1 MEAFDRTQK
10 NAMEANMKKI
20 IGAATATVLGLGAFT
35 TSAIAETIVTADVL
49 NVREKPTTESKV
61 VEKVKEGQKL
71 KVIHTEE
78 GWSKIDLNGK
88 ELFVSSEY
96 TKDIYHVTANLLNVR
111 TEANTESEILGRL
124 KQDDVIEST
133 HQVKDGWLQFEYKG
147 KTAYANVSFLSSTAL
162 IEKKAE
168 EKTKRVA
175 KVQKAVKAK
184 EEVKTQKEAKVQEIA
199 KAKETTKEQKETK
212 AEEIVKPKEEAKVT
226 ERVKV
231 KEETKA
237 EEIVKPK
244 EEAKVTERVKVK
256 EETKAEE
263 IVKPKEEAK
272 VKEIEKEEAK
282 AQEIEK
288 AKEEA
293 KAQEIA
299 KAKEEAKA
307 QEIEKAKEEAKA
319 QEIAKAKEEAKA
331 QEIEKAKEEE
341 KAQEIAKAKEE
352 EKAQEIAKAKEEEKA
367 QEIAKAKEEAKA
379 QEIAKAKEEAKARE
393 IEKAKEEAKAKAQ
406 EIAKAKKEAQAR
418 EIEEAKA
425 KEATKTQE
433 VSKNNTQSAKRELTV
448 VATAYT
454 ADPSENG
461 TYGGRVLTA
470 MGHDLTANPNMRIIA
485 VDPKVIPLGSKVWVE
500 GYGEAIA
507 GDTGSAIKGNRIDV
521 LMGSKSKAM
530 NWGRQTVKVKVL

>member
-1 MEAFDRTQK
+1 
-10 NAMEANMKKI
+10 MKKV
-20 IGAATATVLGLGAFT
+20 IGAATATVFGLGAFT
-35 TSAIAETIVTADVL
+35 TTATAETIVTADVL

-61 VEKVKEGQKL
+61 VEKVKNGEEL
-71 KVIHTEE
+71 KVINTED
-78 GWSKIDLNGK
+78 GWSKIELNGK
-88 ELFVSSEY
+88 EVFVSSEF
-96 TKDIYHVTANLLNVR
+96 TKDIYHVTADLLNVR
-111 TEANTESEILGRL
+111 SESNTESKILGRL
-124 KQDDVIEST
+124 KKDDVIEST
-133 HQVKDGWLQFEYKG
+133 NQVKDGWLQFEYKG
-147 KTAYANVSFLSSTAL
+147 KTAYVNVSFLSSKAP
-162 IEKKAE
+162 IEKKAD
-168 EKTKRVA
+168 EKTKQVA
-175 KVQKAVKAK
+175 KVQKSVKAK
-184 EEVKTQKEAKVQEIA
+184 EEAKTQKIT
-199 KAKETTKEQKETK
+199 KAKETIKPKEEVKVQEV
-212 AEEIVKPKEEAKVT
+212 VKPKEE
-226 ERVKV
+226 VKV
-231 KEETKA
+231 QEV
-237 EEIVKPK
+237 VKPK
-244 EEAKVTERVKVK
+244 EEVKVQEVAKPK
-256 EETKAEE
+256 EEVKVQEVAKPKEE
-263 IVKPKEEAK
+263 VKVQEVVKPKEEVK
-272 VKEIEKEEAK
+272 V
-282 AQEIEK
+282 QEVAK

-307 QEIEKAKEEAKA
+307 QEIAKAKEEAKA

-331 QEIEKAKEEE
+331 QEIAKAKEEA

-352 EKAQEIAKAKEEEKA
+352 AKA

-393 IEKAKEEAKAKAQ
+393 IAKAKEEAKAQ
-406 EIAKAKKEAQAR
+406 EIAKAK
-418 EIEEAKA
+418 EEAKA
-425 KEATKTQE
+425 REALKAKEE
-433 VSKNNTQSAKRELTV
+433 SKNNAQSAKRELTV

-530 NWGRQTVKVKVL
+530 NWGRRTVKVKIL

>member
-1 MEAFDRTQK
+1 MEAFDKTQK

-49 NVREKPTTESKV
+49 NVREKPTTESKI

-147 KTAYANVSFLSSTAL
+147 KTAYANVSFLSSTAP

-199 KAKETTKEQKETK
+199 KEQKETK

-237 EEIVKPK
+237 EEIAKTK
-244 EEAKVTERVKVK
+244 EEAKV
-256 EETKAEE
+256 
-263 IVKPKEEAK
+263 
-272 VKEIEKEEAK
+272 
-282 AQEIEK
+282 QEIEK
-288 AKEEA
+288 VKEEA

-299 KAKEEAKA
+299 KAKEEAKVR
-307 QEIEKAKEEAKA
+307 EMEKAKT
-319 QEIAKAKEEAKA
+319 
-331 QEIEKAKEEE
+331 
-341 KAQEIAKAKEE
+341 
-352 EKAQEIAKAKEEEKA
+352 

-379 QEIAKAKEEAKARE
+379 QEIAKAKEEAQEIEKVKEEAKAQEIAKAKEEAKVRE
-393 IEKAKEEAKAKAQ
+393 MEKAKEEAKAKSQ
-406 EIAKAKKEAQAR
+406 EIAKAKEEAQAR
-418 EIEEAKA
+418 EIEKAKA

-470 MGHDLTANPNMRIIA
+470 MGHDLTENPNMRIIA

-530 NWGRQTVKVKVL
+530 NWGRQTVKVKIL

>member
-319 QEIAKAKEEAKA
+319 QEIAKAKEE
-331 QEIEKAKEEE
+331 E

-352 EKAQEIAKAKEEEKA
+352 E
-367 QEIAKAKEEAKA
+367 KA

>member
-1 MEAFDRTQK
+1 
-10 NAMEANMKKI
+10 MKKV
-20 IGAATATVLGLGAFT
+20 IGAATATVFGLGAFT
-35 TSAIAETIVTADVL
+35 TTATAETIVTADVL

-61 VEKVKEGQKL
+61 VEKVKNGEEL
-71 KVIHTEE
+71 KVINTED
-78 GWSKIDLNGK
+78 GWSKIELNGK
-88 ELFVSSEY
+88 EVFVSSEF
-96 TKDIYHVTANLLNVR
+96 TKDIYHVTADLLNVR
-111 TEANTESEILGRL
+111 SESNTESKILGRL
-124 KQDDVIEST
+124 KKDDVIEST
-133 HQVKDGWLQFEYKG
+133 NQVKDGWLQFEYKG
-147 KTAYANVSFLSSTAL
+147 KTAYVNVSFLSSKAP
-162 IEKKAE
+162 IEKKAD
-168 EKTKRVA
+168 EKTKQVA
-175 KVQKAVKAK
+175 KVQKSVKAK
-184 EEVKTQKEAKVQEIA
+184 EEAKTQKITKAKETIKPKEEVKVQEVVKPKEEVKVQEVVKPKEEVKVQEVVKPKEEVKVQEVAKPKEEVKVQEVVKPKEEVKVQEVAKAKEEAKVQEIA
-199 KAKETTKEQKETK
+199 
-212 AEEIVKPKEEAKVT
+212 
-226 ERVKV
+226 
-231 KEETKA
+231 
-237 EEIVKPK
+237 
-244 EEAKVTERVKVK
+244 
-256 EETKAEE
+256 
-263 IVKPKEEAK
+263 
-272 VKEIEKEEAK
+272 
-282 AQEIEK
+282 K

-307 QEIEKAKEEAKA
+307 QEIAKAKEEAKA

-331 QEIEKAKEEE
+331 QEIAKAKEEA

-352 EKAQEIAKAKEEEKA
+352 AKA

-393 IEKAKEEAKAKAQ
+393 IAKAKEEAKAR
-406 EIAKAKKEAQAR
+406 EAL
-418 EIEEAKA
+418 KA
-425 KEATKTQE
+425 KEE
-433 VSKNNTQSAKRELTV
+433 SKNNVQSAKRELTV

-530 NWGRQTVKVKVL
+530 NWGRQTVKVKIL

>member
-272 VKEIEKEEAK
+272 VKEIEKEEEKAQEIEKAKEEEKAQEIAKAKEEAK

-299 KAKEEAKA
+299 
-307 QEIEKAKEEAKA
+307 KAKEEAKA

-352 EKAQEIAKAKEEEKA
+352 EKAQEIAKAKEEE
-367 QEIAKAKEEAKA
+367 KA